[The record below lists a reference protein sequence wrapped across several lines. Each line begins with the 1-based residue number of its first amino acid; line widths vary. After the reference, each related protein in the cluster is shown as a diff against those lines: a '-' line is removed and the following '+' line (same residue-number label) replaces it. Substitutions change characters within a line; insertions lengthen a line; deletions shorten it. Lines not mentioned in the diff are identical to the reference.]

1 MRIIENT
8 PDRLVLR
15 GVPGGTGTMV
25 VFAAVGSL
33 LCCAFGA
40 IGVHSALAGNGLR
53 AAMLSIGVV
62 IGLAM
67 IAGGLDGLCTREALE
82 FDHAAASGRYT
93 RTHRLA
99 RKKRDQRTEFAY
111 SRIAGVVVERRE
123 VTRSAGKG
131 RSQTS
136 IHWKAIL
143 RLDHPRH
150 TIVLAESQNDR
161 ELPVR
166 GIAVDVGAALG
177 MPIVEDLA
185 PGAGDEEIVSTE
197 EFTTTIASRAGGPIA
212 LAPQPEGSRIAI
224 EIDPDGSVVRFRWRI
239 MGNNVLPVIG
249 LVIFGGWTAASALFL
264 LAALGV
270 IGGQGRA
277 SAGVVAATA
286 SFVCFGLVLMAPMV
300 LLVAGAKRTVTVTPE
315 AVTARSPV
323 LLGNA
328 RVHRAAIK
336 TVRTASGEDDAAIVY
351 HGEGKTRIGVHL
363 PADGEVKWL
372 AGALREAVRAMG

>member
-8 PDRLVLR
+8 PERLVLR
-15 GVPGGTGTMV
+15 GVPGGTSGM
-25 VFAAVGSL
+25 AAFLVIGSV

-40 IGVHSALAGNGLR
+40 VVVRSVLAGNWLQ
-53 AAMLSIGVV
+53 AAMLSIGVA

-67 IAGGLDGLCTREALE
+67 IAGGLDGLCTREDLVL
-82 FDHAAASGRYT
+82 DHAAASGRYT
-93 RTHRLA
+93 RTHRFA
-99 RKKRDQRTEFAY
+99 RKRRDRREEFAY
-111 SRIAGVVVERRE
+111 ARVAGVVVERRE
-123 VTRSAGKG
+123 VTRAAGKG

-150 TIVLAESQNDR
+150 AIVVAESQNDL
-161 ELPVR
+161 EIPVR
-166 GIAVDVGAALG
+166 GIAVAVGAALG

-185 PGAGDEEIVSTE
+185 PGAGDEEVVSTA
-197 EFTTTIASRAGGPIA
+197 EFTTPLASRAGGPIE
-212 LAPQPEGSRIAI
+212 LPVQPKGSRIAV
-224 EIDPDGSVVRFRWRI
+224 EIDPDGPVVRFRWRI
-239 MGNNVLPVIG
+239 MGNNALPMIG
-249 LVIFGGWTAASALFL
+249 LVIFGGWTAVSVLFL

-286 SFVCFGLVLMAPMV
+286 SFVSFGLVLMAPMV
-300 LLVAGAKRTVTVTPE
+300 LLVSGAKRTVTVTPE
-315 AVTARSPV
+315 SVTARSPV

-328 RVHRAAIK
+328 RVHRSAIK

-351 HGEGKTRIGVHL
+351 HGDGKTRIGLHL

-372 AGALREAVRAMG
+372 AGALREAVRAMR